1 MTIIA
6 AVGSL
11 ASFLAIWRIIKNR
24 DLLIEQEGEEEY
36 KAKYGD
42 LFEKLHGKTII
53 STYWNLLQLLRWII
67 TIVIMIC
74 FRDHPTT

>member
-1 MTIIA
+1 MTVIT

-24 DLLIEQEGEEEY
+24 SILIEQEGEVQY

-42 LFEKLHGKTII
+42 LFHKLHQKSLI
-53 STYWNLLQLLRWII
+53 STYWNLL
-67 TIVIMIC
+67 
-74 FRDHPTT
+74 